1 MQKNKETCHWLKEEV
16 EEATDEGILLYHV
29 VESNTEMNE
38 EDTMIH
44 SKSHQMTK
52 VQRLL
57 LQLIQLQT

>member
-1 MQKNKETCHWLKEEV
+1 M
-16 EEATDEGILLYHV
+16 EEAIDEGILLYHV
-29 VESNTEMNE
+29 VEGNTGKK

-44 SKSHQMTK
+44 LKSHQMTK

>member
-1 MQKNKETCHWLKEEV
+1 MQKSKETCHWLKEEV
-16 EEATDEGILLYHV
+16 EEAIDEGILLYHV
-29 VESNTEMNE
+29 VEGNTGKK

-44 SKSHQMTK
+44 LKSHQMTK